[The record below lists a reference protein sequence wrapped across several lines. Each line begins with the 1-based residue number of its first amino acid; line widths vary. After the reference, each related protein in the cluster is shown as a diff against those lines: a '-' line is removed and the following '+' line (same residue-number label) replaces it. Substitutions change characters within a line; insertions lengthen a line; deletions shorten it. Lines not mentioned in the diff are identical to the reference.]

1 MHIIKLDAIDST
13 NTFLK
18 QLSTCE
24 LLADYT
30 VVVAKQQTMGRG
42 QMGTVWESE
51 TAKNL
56 MFSVFKDVSFVPIEK
71 QFYIS
76 MATAIAIYKALN
88 KLMLPR
94 VRIKWPND
102 ILSEDKKICGVLIEN
117 IVTPSGLRDSV
128 LGIGVNVN
136 QTNFKK
142 LPKASSI
149 VNKTGKIYHTD
160 EVLDYILVELKEC
173 FAWLENGQLERIK
186 QEYESALFKK
196 NKPSTFLNAE
206 GNMFAGFILG
216 VSELGHLRV
225 LLEDEIIKE
234 YNLKELTLLY

>member
-24 LLADYT
+24 LLEDYT

-42 QMGTVWESE
+42 QMGTVWDSE

-76 MATAIAIYKALN
+76 MVTAIAIYKALN

-102 ILSEDKKICGVLIEN
+102 ILSEDKKICGILIEN
-117 IVTPSGLRDSV
+117 IVTQSGLRDSV
-128 LGIGVNVN
+128 LGIGLNVN

-149 VNKTGKIYHTD
+149 VNKIGKTQDLD
-160 EVLDYILVELKEC
+160 EVLHYILVELKEC
-173 FAWLENGQLERIK
+173 FSWLENGQLERIK

-216 VSELGHLRV
+216 VSELGHLKV
-225 LLEDEIIKE
+225 LLEDQIIEE